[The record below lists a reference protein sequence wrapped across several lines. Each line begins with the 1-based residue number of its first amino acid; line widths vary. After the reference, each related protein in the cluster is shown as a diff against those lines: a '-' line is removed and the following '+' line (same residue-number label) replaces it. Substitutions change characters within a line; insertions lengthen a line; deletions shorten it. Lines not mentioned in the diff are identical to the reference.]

1 MHPGWSFPVGRF
13 GRDSRICSST
23 IRAFHYAHS
32 GSAPSKF
39 STLLL
44 NTGSSHKAVTT
55 GNSPPRR
62 PGRDLSTQIRRVTVS
77 LARPLRLRAPDGC
90 WHTKADALFLA
101 KKSSKAGCMGG
112 RGSEGM
118 SGPCYTQEEGGRGLG
133 TREAP
138 GGARGARRAQLGA
151 TGALSAAEPHKTIPK
166 LSHVN
171 INTLGSLS
179 PLSRNQGR
187 PIGRR
192 GSLGGSPTACS
203 TSLAAAGPGAVQ
215 RAW

>member
-13 GRDSRICSST
+13 GRDSGICSST
-23 IRAFHYAHS
+23 IRAFRYARS

-55 GNSPPRR
+55 GNSAPRR

-112 RGSEGM
+112 RGPGGM

-133 TREAP
+133 TGEAP
-138 GGARGARRAQLGA
+138 GGARGARRAQPGA
-151 TGALSAAEPHKTIPK
+151 PGALPAAEPHKTIPK

-187 PIGRR
+187 PIGQR